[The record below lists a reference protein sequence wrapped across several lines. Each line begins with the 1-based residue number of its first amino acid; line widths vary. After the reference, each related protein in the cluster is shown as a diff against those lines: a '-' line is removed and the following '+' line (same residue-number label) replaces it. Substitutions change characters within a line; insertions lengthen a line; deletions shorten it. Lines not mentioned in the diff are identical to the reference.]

1 LVSPSTSS
9 DEVPP
14 GDLSPG
20 DSSPGD
26 ALPDD
31 DLPGDV
37 LTEELPEPEP
47 AEAAEP
53 EAAEP
58 VRQGPDRIDRLI
70 RLVFPAG
77 IAVSVALF
85 LYGGWE
91 RRWIADDGLIV
102 LRTVRNLMAGN
113 GPVFNAGERVETN
126 TSVLWTYLNWGLT
139 WASGA
144 RPEYA
149 VLALTLVLSGL
160 SILFALLG
168 AGLLWRVRGG
178 KLLLPAGVLVYI
190 ALPPA
195 RDYATSGLETSL
207 IICWLGLMWWLLL
220 RWMRNNPLPANG
232 AELRP
237 MLLPAFVAGLG
248 PLVRP
253 ELAVMSALI
262 LGYLVWLPI
271 KRPIRS
277 IAVLAAVA
285 GFVPVVYQIFRMGYY
300 ALPYPNTA
308 LAKDA
313 AGAKWE
319 QGLKYMS
326 NLFDPYWLWIPFAV
340 LVVAAL
346 ANIRIKRPDPEGP
359 HHRFERRKVVTDR
372 SLLRLFKKFRS
383 ATYSPGAIVAIFVVS
398 GLLLFVYVL
407 RVGGDFMHGRVF
419 LPALFALILPVA
431 ALPVRVRGH
440 ANSPLRFPRAAAA
453 ITGVAWLFIVVWAGV
468 CATIPGMPGGTV
480 IGKTGIVDE
489 RAFYVLNTGRDHPI
503 LAEDYMDFPRVRAMV
518 RTLEER
524 PDGGMLLATMSFLN
538 WAVAPP
544 PQPIPEGGAQQVV
557 YFLNLGM
564 SSMNVGLDVKVIDQM
579 GLAYPLAAH
588 SQRLEDGRIGHD
600 KSLPPDWAVVDT
612 GMVTKRPWMPPM
624 MDERWV
630 SEAQVAINCP
640 ETQAVLNSTRG
651 ELTLRRFLSN
661 VIHSIDFARYRIDR
675 IPEYELIR
683 CKLQLPQ

>member
-1 LVSPSTSS
+1 MSPSTSS
-9 DEVPP
+9 DDVI
-14 GDLSPG
+14 
-20 DSSPGD
+20 
-26 ALPDD
+26 
-31 DLPGDV
+31 PGDV
-37 LTEELPEPEP
+37 RPGDVAPVENLTEEEDESP
-47 AEAAEP
+47 AAEL
-53 EAAEP
+53 A
-58 VRQGPDRIDRLI
+58 VKTGLDLLDKLS
-70 RLVFPAG
+70 RLVFPTG

-102 LRTVRNLMAGN
+102 LRTVRNLLAGN

-126 TSVLWTYLNWGLT
+126 TSVLWTYLNWVLT
-139 WASGA
+139 WISGA
-144 RPEYA
+144 QPEYA

-160 SILFALLG
+160 AILFAMLG
-168 AGLLWRVRGG
+168 AGLLWHVRAG
-178 KLLLPAGVLVYI
+178 KVLLPAGVLVYI

-207 IICWLGLMWWLLL
+207 IIFWLALMWWLLI
-220 RWMRNNPLPANG
+220 RWIRNNPLLAQG
-232 AELRP
+232 VELRP

-262 LGYLVWLPI
+262 LGYMVWIPMR
-271 KRPIRS
+271 RPIRS
-277 IAVLAAVA
+277 ILILGAVA
-285 GFVPVVYQIFRMGYY
+285 GFVPVAYQIFRMGYY

-313 AGAKWE
+313 AGAKWD

-326 NLFDPYWLWIPFAV
+326 NLVDPYWLSVPFV
-340 LVVAAL
+340 ILLVAAL
-346 ANIRIKRPDPEGP
+346 VNIRIMRVRTGSGP
-359 HHRFERRKVVTDR
+359 RRSGRRKVEEQRSIVQ
-372 SLLRLFKKFRS
+372 SLLRLFVKFRRK
-383 ATYSPGAIVAIFVVS
+383 TFSPGAIVAIFVVS
-398 GLLLFVYVL
+398 GLLLSVYVL
-407 RVGGDFMHGRVF
+407 RVGGDFMHGRVL
-419 LPALFALILPVA
+419 LPAVFALMLPVA

-440 ANSPLRFPRAAAA
+440 AYSPLRFPRATAA
-453 ITGVAWLFIVVWAGV
+453 ITGVAWVAIVVWAAI
-468 CATIPGMPGGTV
+468 CATVPGMPGGTV

-489 RAFYVLNTGRDHPI
+489 RAFYVLHTGRDHPI

-518 RTLEER
+518 RTVEER
-524 PDGGMLLATMSFLN
+524 PEGGLLMATMSFMN
-538 WAVAPP
+538 WAVTPP
-544 PQPIPEGGAQQVV
+544 PQPIPEGGADQIV

-564 SSMNVGLDVKVIDQM
+564 SSMNVGLDVKVIDPM

-600 KSLPPDWAVVDT
+600 KSLPPDWAVIDT
-612 GMVTKRPWMPPM
+612 GMVNKRPWMPPM
-624 MDERWV
+624 MNEKWV
-630 SEAQVAINCP
+630 SEAAVAIRCP

-683 CKLQLPQ
+683 CKLQ